1 MNSRFKLVVVTSSTV
16 LVVLLLLG
24 AVMGRSASPEDA
36 YRHLAV
42 YTEVLSRI
50 KSEYV
55 EEPDIKNV
63 TLGAMNGLLESID
76 PYASYLNAEQYKQY
90 VKMQDANKAN
100 VGLILSKKFGY
111 VGVVDSVPGSAA
123 AKAGLNTGDLIESI
137 GGVATRDMP
146 LAYAEMLLAGE
157 PNSSV
162 EVSVLRMRKPEPQ
175 KVNLTR
181 ATVKQPAITS
191 KLLPDDI
198 GMVQIQSLDGNKV
211 SDVSTALAQLQKQG
225 AKKFILDLRNSAVG
239 KPEDGAAL
247 ANLFVGKGTLT
258 YLQGQ
263 KIPRQNFDAD
273 PAKAT
278 YKQPVVLI
286 TNRGTAAAAE
296 VAAAAMLDGKRA
308 EVVGERTY
316 GDAAM
321 RRAISMDDGGAVILS
336 VAKFYSPSG
345 KAIQDTGVTPSIMIT
360 DPEVTP
366 DAEEDTQPEVAP
378 KKDGDAP
385 MKRAIEVLTTGKTDQ
400 AAAGKAKE

>member
-1 MNSRFKLVVVTSSTV
+1 
-16 LVVLLLLG
+16 
-24 AVMGRSASPEDA
+24 MGRSASPEDA

-90 VKMQDANKAN
+90 VKTQDAKKAN